1 MSTVPIIVS
10 NKMSI
15 YLYKSLYKDY
25 SLLDELTSVNKLVAG
40 FIFYQNNCI
49 YKCDSKGLGPLTYS
63 LDAQFIIDVPD
74 PVYKHIIINKLLE
87 QYTLD
92 PTVFPT
98 FISKNAT
105 VSTRAD
111 LGIGNIIYA
120 GARVDSGVT
129 VKNFNSIGEGSHIRS
144 KSTLGSYNALYNAF
158 LDYNVSIGDSNILNS
173 QCILPSH
180 TVIGMNN
187 KIDYGEVV
195 TSNMRN
201 NEWFSSGINQSNDN
215 LF

>member
-1 MSTVPIIVS
+1 
-10 NKMSI
+10 MSI

-25 SLLDELTSVNKLVAG
+25 SLLDELTSTNKQVAG

-49 YKCDSKGLGPLTYS
+49 YKCDSKGLGPLKYS
-63 LDAQFIIDVPD
+63 LDVQFIIDIPD

-92 PTVFPT
+92 SAVFPT
-98 FISKNAT
+98 FISNRAT
-105 VSTRAD
+105 VSQRAT

-129 VKNFNSIGEGSHIRS
+129 IKNFNSIQDGSHIKS
-144 KSTLGSYNALYNAF
+144 NSTLGSYNAVYRAF
-158 LDYNVSIGDSNILNS
+158 IGHNVAIGDNNILKP
-173 QCILPSH
+173 QCVIPSRTILGTTN
-180 TVIGMNN
+180 TV
-187 KIDYGEVV
+187 DCGEVV
-195 TSNMRN
+195 TSDMRN
-201 NEWFSSGINQSNDN
+201 NERFSSGIIQANDN